1 MIELIKAQSNINYK
15 PDPQRVG
22 KHQASPPFVTSSQ
35 LLIWITLLVCDK
47 SANKFLFKQ
56 FHPIYPYMCCT
67 QSYQTRSRLLVGR
80 VNLG

>member
-35 LLIWITLLVCDK
+35 LLISSYLNNFI
-47 SANKFLFKQ
+47 Q
-56 FHPIYPYMCCT
+56 FTPICVALKVIKPD
-67 QSYQTRSRLLVGR
+67 
-80 VNLG
+80 LGYWLGGLT